1 MCKLVIVPEA
11 AKMTKIR
18 QMCKAGVTLAVFP
31 SCFSVK
37 LTEKTG
43 AVTHKRSC
51 RGHSHCK
58 QTWR

>member
-1 MCKLVIVPEA
+1 MWKFVIVSEA
-11 AKMTKIR
+11 AKMAEIR
-18 QMCKAGVTLAVFP
+18 HVCKAGVTLAVFS

-58 QTWR
+58 QTWH